1 MIAVQKS
8 IHSTLF
14 SPHISNAALQ
24 ITLEHLIGHPGER
37 TVSFLTPH
45 RSFFFFFVI
54 CLFLLD
60 RRRYNIKEVN
70 LLITVYSLTTA
81 SNLTKSRKKREVTIY
96 ETLHGMSYI
105 KQENST
111 NITRTTW
118 KYLFTIHCLQSTI
131 YGVLRLR
138 RKKNRPKCRILQG

>member
-1 MIAVQKS
+1 MS
-8 IHSTLF
+8 SL
-14 SPHISNAALQ
+14 L
-24 ITLEHLIGHPGER
+24 
-37 TVSFLTPH
+37 TVRFNVLLSFL
-45 RSFFFFFVI
+45 SLVNNSNQSCVSIYIVNLCLFFFFVI

-81 SNLTKSRKKREVTIY
+81 YNLTKSRKKREVTIY

-111 NITRTTW
+111 YITRTTW
-118 KYLFTIHCLQSTI
+118 KYLNLCLA
-131 YGVLRLR
+131 R
-138 RKKNRPKCRILQG
+138 